1 MILHICPRAAWDEA
15 VAAGTYEAD
24 SLVTQGYLH
33 CSTAAQVSGPA
44 NFLFH
49 GRRDL
54 VLLEIDEE
62 RLPVPVTW
70 EQGDPPKPDGELFP
84 HVYAALPVGAVVAV
98 HPYHPEPDGSFQPP
112 RI

>member
-15 VAAGTYEAD
+15 VAVGTYEAD
-24 SLVTQGYLH
+24 SLATQGYIH

-54 VLLEIDEE
+54 VLLEIDED
-62 RLPVPVTW
+62 RLPVPATW

-84 HVYAALPVGAVVAV
+84 HLYAALPVSAVVAV
-98 HPYHPEPDGSFQPP
+98 HPYDPEPDGSFQPP